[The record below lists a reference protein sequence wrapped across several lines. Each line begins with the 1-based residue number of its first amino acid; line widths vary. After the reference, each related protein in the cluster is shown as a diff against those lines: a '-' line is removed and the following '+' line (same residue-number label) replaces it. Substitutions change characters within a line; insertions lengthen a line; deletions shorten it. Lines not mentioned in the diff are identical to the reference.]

1 MRTSGPSWEHRGAI
15 DQQRLGGAAHAGA
28 PHLGIEHDC
37 LGHLRVGGAV
47 HIDVA
52 VAVEMGEHRKAGL
65 GLHPGD
71 EILAA
76 ARHDDVDHAVEA
88 GEHLAHRRAVAGRH
102 QLDGALG
109 EAGLREAG
117 GERGVDRARRPQAV
131 RAAAQDRGIAGL
143 EAERAGIGGDVG
155 AAFIDDADDAE
166 RHADALDFHA
176 VRPLPGGRDRADGIG
191 EVGDDLEPGRDGR
204 DPLFIEREPVE
215 KRRRSARLARLSEVL
230 GIGGEDRG
238 GAAAQRLRHAPERVI
253 LFGRRRER
261 QTARGGPRLR
271 PHVAHHCGEVADPFD
286 TLEICTHVDI
296 HLSRSIPT
304 MFPRGPR
311 GRCTML

>member
-1 MRTSGPSWEHRGAI
+1 
-15 DQQRLGGAAHAGA
+15 
-28 PHLGIEHDC
+28 
-37 LGHLRVGGAV
+37 
-47 HIDVA
+47 
-52 VAVEMGEHRKAGL
+52 MGEHRKAGL

-71 EILAA
+71 EVLAA

-88 GEHLAHRRAVAGRH
+88 GEHLAHRRTVAGRH
-102 QLDGALG
+102 QLDGAVG

-117 GERGVDRARRPQAV
+117 DERGVDRARRPQAV

-155 AAFIDDADDAE
+155 AAFIDHADDAE

-176 VRPLPGGRDRADGIG
+176 VRALPGGRHRADGIG
-191 EVGDDLEPGRDGR
+191 ELGDHFEAVCDGGN
-204 DPLFIEREPVE
+204 PLFIEPEPVE
-215 KRRRSARLARLSEVL
+215 KRRRGACLARLGDIL
-230 GIGGEDRG
+230 GIGGEDCG
-238 GAAAQRLRHAPERVI
+238 GAAAQRLCHAPERAV
-253 LFGRRRER
+253 LFSGRRER
-261 QTARGGPRLR
+261 QTARGDPRLH
-271 PHVAHHCGEVADPFD
+271 PHVAHQRGNVADPFYA
-286 TLEICTHVDI
+286 LEICTHADI